1 MVRLRAECPM
11 RGSFQ
16 LPDGSTVD
24 RLGVGTEFMALPEDA
39 SRHLRRGSASPAPE
53 VAAKPRRRKTPKE

>member
-11 RGSFQ
+11 RGRFH
-16 LPDGSTVD
+16 LPDGGTAD
-24 RLGVGTEFMALPEDA
+24 LLGIGDEFMALAEDA
-39 SRHLRRGSASPAPE
+39 ARHLRRGSASPAPE